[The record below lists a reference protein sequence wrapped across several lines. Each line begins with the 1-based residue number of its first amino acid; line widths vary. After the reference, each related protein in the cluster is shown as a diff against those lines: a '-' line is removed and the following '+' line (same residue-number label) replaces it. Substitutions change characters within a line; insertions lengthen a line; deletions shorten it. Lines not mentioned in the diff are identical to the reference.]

1 MPMLQLRPADQCAFD
16 QVSLGEI
23 MLRFDPGEGRV
34 RTAREFKVWEG
45 GGEYNVARGLRR
57 CFGLRTAV
65 VTAFPENEVGRLAED
80 FILQG
85 GVDTRFIQWVP
96 FDGIGRNVRVGLNF
110 TERGYGVRG
119 AVGISDR
126 ANSAASKMRPGQVDW
141 EHIFGTLGV
150 RWLHTGGIY
159 AALSETTAAVVLEAV
174 QAAKRHGT
182 IVSYDL
188 NYRPS
193 LWKSIGGQQ
202 KAQSVN
208 RALAPFIDVMIGNEE
223 DFTACLGFEVKGVDD
238 KMANLETGAFK
249 QMIAE
254 ALREFPNF
262 KVVATTLRTVKSAS
276 VNDWG
281 AIAWA
286 GGQFHEAELRRDLW
300 ILDRVGGGDS
310 FASGLIYGFLQFNDA
325 QKAVDYGAAHGALAM
340 TTPGDTSMATLREV
354 ESLMG
359 GGSARVQR

>member
-1 MPMLQLRPADQCAFD
+1 MSTLSLRPADQCAFD
-16 QVSLGEI
+16 QISLGEI
-23 MLRFDPGEGRV
+23 MLRLDPGEGRV

-65 VTAFPENEVGRLAED
+65 VTAFPDNDVGRLIED

-85 GVDTRFIQWVP
+85 GVDARFIQWVP
-96 FDGIGRNVRVGLNF
+96 FDGIGRNTRVGLNF

-126 ANSAASKMRPGQVDW
+126 ANSAASQMRPGQVDW
-141 EHIFGTLGV
+141 EHIFGRLGV

-159 AALSETTAAVVLEAV
+159 AALSETTAQVVLDAV

-193 LWKSIGGQQ
+193 LWKSIGGQK
-202 KAQSVN
+202 KAQEVN

-223 DFTACLGFEVKGVDD
+223 DFTACLGFEVKGVDHHL
-238 KMANLETGAFK
+238 AHLETEAFQ
-249 QMIAE
+249 QMISQAV
-254 ALREFPNF
+254 AAFPNF
-262 KVVATTLRTVKSAS
+262 KVVATTLRAVKSAS

-281 AIAWA
+281 AICWA
-286 GGQFHEAELRRDLW
+286 GGKFFSAETRRDLW

-310 FASGLIYGFLQFNDA
+310 FASGLIYGLLQFNDP

-340 TTPGDTSMATLREV
+340 TTPGDTSMASLKEV
-354 ESLMG
+354 EALVG